1 MPNLTANI
9 STPIQIKADITIGK
23 EKIYPPLQSKEVVPS
38 GETQVVV
45 PDSEYYGLDKVT
57 VGAIS
62 LQNKSITP
70 TTSEQVI
77 SADEQYSGLNEVT
90 VEPVTSEIDSNIQPS
105 NIKEGVTILGVT
117 GTLENPDFVFNVSAF
132 QYMDQK
138 SVDEM
143 IKHTNVIVDTRTFY
157 NSTMT
162 ELNLIKDIQV
172 NSYNFVDRLN
182 EAFYMCK
189 NLERINSNGF
199 KIKFKQPVSSLS
211 KLFGDCVN
219 LKEIDLGILDCE
231 YDKGYLNVTDLFYN
245 CESLVTVKGLHVNSI
260 SVTDMFKGCTS
271 LVNVLFDGT
280 AISPDTTSD
289 ITINMTT
296 CTSLTDESISNMLDS
311 LGANESGRN
320 RTFKLSSQT
329 TALLTDETKQK
340 ATSKNYILA

>member
-1 MPNLTANI
+1 MDKLTGI
-9 STPIQIKADITIGK
+9 LSTPIQIKADITIGK
-23 EKIYPPLQSKEVVPS
+23 EKVYPPLQSKEVVPS
-38 GETQVVV
+38 GETQVVI
-45 PDSEYYGLDKVT
+45 PDSGYYGIDTVI
-57 VGAIS
+57 VGAVN
-62 LQNKSITP
+62 LQDKSITP

-77 SADEQYSGLNEVT
+77 SADEQYSGLDKVT
-90 VEPVTSEIDSNIQPS
+90 VEAVTSEVDDNIQPS

-157 NSTMT
+157 RSTMT

-172 NSYNFVDRLN
+172 NTDSIRDKLD
-182 EAFYMCK
+182 EAFYLCK

-199 KIKFKQPVSSLS
+199 KIKFKQPVNSLS
-211 KLFGDCVN
+211 RLFGDCVN
-219 LKEIDLGILDCE
+219 LKEIDLGILECE
-231 YDKGYLNVTDLFYN
+231 YDKSLLNVSSLFYN
-245 CESLVTVKGLHVNSI
+245 CKSLIKVKGLHISGI

-280 AISPDTTSD
+280 AISPNTTMD

-296 CTSLTDESISNMLDS
+296 CTSLTDESISNMIDS
-311 LGANESGRN
+311 LGVNESGRN

-329 TALLTDETKQK
+329 TELLTDETKQK
-340 ATSKNYILA
+340 AASKNYILA

>member
-1 MPNLTANI
+1 MDKLTGI
-9 STPIQIKADITIGK
+9 LSTPIQIKADITIGK
-23 EKIYPPLQSKEVVPS
+23 EKVYPPLQSKEVVPS

-57 VGAIS
+57 VEAIS
-62 LQNKSITP
+62 LQDKSVVP
-70 TTSEQVI
+70 TTSEQVVK
-77 SADEQYSGLNEVT
+77 ADVKYSGLNEVT
-90 VEPVTSEIDSNIQPS
+90 VEPVTSEVDSNIQPS

-117 GTLENPDFVFNVSAF
+117 GTLENPDFVFNMSAF
-132 QYMDQK
+132 QYMDQR

-143 IKHTNVIVDTRTFY
+143 LKHTNVIVDTRTFY
-157 NSTMT
+157 KSTMT

-172 NSYNFVDRLN
+172 NTGNITDRLD

-211 KLFGDCVN
+211 RMFGQCYK
-219 LKEIDLGILDCE
+219 LKEVDLGILECE
-231 YDKGYLNVTDLFYN
+231 YDKRYLNVTNLFYS
-245 CESLVTVKGLHVNSI
+245 CESLVTVKGLHVSGI
-260 SVTDMFKGCTS
+260 SVTDMFNGCTS

-289 ITINMTT
+289 ITINMST

-320 RTFKLSSQT
+320 RTFKLSSET

>member
-1 MPNLTANI
+1 MPSLTANI

-23 EKIYPPLQSKEVVPS
+23 EKVYPPLQSKEVVPS
-38 GETQVVV
+38 GDVQVIT
-45 PDSEYYGLDKVT
+45 PDGEYYGLDKVT

-62 LQNKSITP
+62 LQDKSVTP

-77 SADEQYSGLNEVT
+77 SADVQYSGLNEVT
-90 VEPVTSEIDSNIQPS
+90 VEPVTSEVDSNIQPS

-117 GTLENPDFVFNVSAF
+117 GTLENPDFVFNMSAF

-143 IKHTNVIVDTRTFY
+143 IKHTNVIVDTRAFY
-157 NSTMT
+157 KSTMT

-172 NSYNFVDRLN
+172 NTGNITDRLD
-182 EAFYMCK
+182 EAFFMCK

-199 KIKFKQPVSSLS
+199 KIKFKKPVNSLS
-211 KLFGDCVN
+211 SLFGDCVN
-219 LKEIDLGILDCE
+219 LKEIDLGILECE
-231 YDKGYLNVTDLFYN
+231 YDKRHINVSSLFYN
-245 CESLVTVKGLHVNSI
+245 CKSLVKVKGLHISGI

-280 AISPDTTSD
+280 AISPNTTSD

-296 CTSLTDESISNMLDS
+296 CTSLTDESISNMIDS

-320 RTFKLSSQT
+320 RTFKLSSET

-340 ATSKNYILA
+340 AASKNYILA